1 MGPSAVAL
9 LLAVACA
16 PFVAVDSF
24 AGPAAAVRTVFARAR
39 ACTHRCQE
47 QRGSR
52 AAASCAALRQR
63 ESLCLAAVWR
73 RRVRTSAR
81 GRRRA
86 CAHGCQRVC
95 FHSALQGDALRQH
108 ICARVGGARKL
119 TRAVQTQLRQSTGPA
134 TSGRGPIAGAGVCAL
149 FPAARQ
155 CRWMLRKASG
165 RAGSGVRRARGGEPG
180 IAGGLRMSLSE
191 GERDSLWDQIED
203 LQEKMQTAVDQV
215 ARESVCAC
223 AHARSA

>member
-1 MGPSAVAL
+1 MFGCGVE
-9 LLAVACA
+9 
-16 PFVAVDSF
+16 
-24 AGPAAAVRTVFARAR
+24 AARPYERAR
-39 ACTHRCQE
+39 AKT
-47 QRGSR
+47 
-52 AAASCAALRQR
+52 
-63 ESLCLAAVWR
+63 
-73 RRVRTSAR
+73 RVRAWVPEGVFPLGSA
-81 GRRRA
+81 G
-86 CAHGCQRVC
+86 GC
-95 FHSALQGDALRQH
+95 SSEH

-134 TSGRGPIAGAGVCAL
+134 TSGRGPIAGADVCAL